1 MKFYLGMDGGQSHTT
16 ALLGDGRGRV
26 LGRGDAGPSNHTREP
41 GGRERLIAA
50 VTGSIEG
57 ALRSAGLPAIRP
69 RFVSAHLAL
78 TGEPEEKI
86 EIVHDLIAAD
96 HLVIGHDAPG
106 ALAGAHA
113 GADGVIVLAGTG
125 SVACGEITDP
135 DGLRR
140 YVRVGGHGYLFSDEG
155 SAFHIAQE
163 ALRRALRDEDAGGED
178 RLRAPLLRHFRR
190 PTLKSIAQDCYA
202 GTISRD
208 RLASFAA
215 VVATLA
221 ERRPG
226 LAREILSE
234 AAQSLAALAILA
246 LERLGDTTPLL
257 DVAYGGGVFRSE
269 RLRAIFAQSLESRF
283 PGIQVRPP
291 RYGPE
296 IGALLLAY
304 RGAGKRLTPAFLETV
319 EASAASFLSEADHQD
334 QRQGVSRH
342 GQSRVEEK

>member
-16 ALLGDGRGRV
+16 ALLADGRGRV

-86 EIVHDLIAAD
+86 EIVHELIAAD
-96 HLVIGHDAPG
+96 HLVVGHDAPG

-113 GADGVIVLAGTG
+113 GGDGVIVLAGTG
-125 SVACGEITDP
+125 SVACGEVTGP
-135 DGLRR
+135 DGLRC
-140 YVRVGGHGYLFSDEG
+140 YARVGGHGYLFSDEG
-155 SAFHIAQE
+155 SAFQIAQE
-163 ALRRALRDEDAGGED
+163 TLRRALRDEDAGREGV
-178 RLRAPLLRHFRR
+178 LRAPLLRYFRR

-208 RLASFAA
+208 RLASFTAE
-215 VVATLA
+215 VARLG
-221 ERRPG
+221 ERHSG
-226 LAREILSE
+226 SAREILDE
-234 AAQSLAALAILA
+234 AARSLADLAILA
-246 LERLGDTTPLL
+246 VERLGHLAPLP

-269 RLRAIFAQSLESRF
+269 RLRTIFAQSLESRF

-304 RGAGKRLTPAFLETV
+304 RGAGKRLTPTYLQTI
-319 EASAASFLSEADHQD
+319 EASAAPFLEQTGATDSS
-334 QRQGVSRH
+334 QGASHH
-342 GQSRVEEK
+342 GQ

>member
-1 MKFYLGMDGGQSHTT
+1 MKLYLGLDGGQSHTT
-16 ALLGDGRGRV
+16 ALLADGRGRV

-57 ALRSAGLPAIRP
+57 ALRSAGLPLRRP
-69 RFVSAHLAL
+69 RFVSAHMAL

-86 EIVHDLIAAD
+86 EIVRELVAAD
-96 HLVIGHDAPG
+96 HLVVGHDAPG

-135 DGLRR
+135 NGIRR

-155 SAFHIAQE
+155 SAFQIAQE
-163 ALRRALRDEDAGGED
+163 ALRRALRDEDAGREAP
-178 RLRAPLLRHFRR
+178 LRSSLLRHFRS

-208 RLASFAA
+208 RLASFT
-215 VVATLA
+215 VVLA
-221 ERRPG
+221 KLGERHPG
-226 LAREILSE
+226 PAREILGE
-234 AAQSLAALAILA
+234 AAQSLADLAITV
-246 LERLGDTTPLL
+246 LERLGQPTPLL
-257 DVAYGGGVFRSE
+257 DVAYGGGVFRSK
-269 RLRAIFAQSLESRF
+269 RLRTIFADSLEARF
-283 PGIQVRPP
+283 PHIRVHPP

-304 RGAGKRLTPAFLETV
+304 RGAGKRLSPAFLEAIEESAIPFLG
-319 EASAASFLSEADHQD
+319 EAGSQVPS
-334 QRQGVSRH
+334 QGVFRH
-342 GQSRVEEK
+342 GP